1 VEWQHGVG
9 GATLMSILILL
20 VTFLGAVFGMKFRV
34 FILIPAIG
42 FALIVILAHGI
53 ARGTSVSGILIAVL
67 IAASCLQVGYI
78 FSIVARYGIALA
90 CSGRKS
96 LRSVR

>member
-1 VEWQHGVG
+1 MSTLTLL
-9 GATLMSILILL
+9 ATL
-20 VTFLGAVFGMKFRV
+20 LGAALGMKFRV

-42 FALIVILAHGI
+42 FALVVILTYGI
-53 ARGTSVSGILIAVL
+53 ERGTSVSGILIAVL
-67 IAASCLQVGYI
+67 VASSCLQVGYI

-90 CSGRKS
+90 RSGRKVS